1 MTNKSN
7 NINEFIN
14 LVNLKVRLS
23 DFISQF
29 INLSERGN
37 SYVGKCPFHNENTP
51 SFNVNNEKGLFY
63 CFGCKAGGNIITFT
77 KKYKNF
83 TFNEAVN
90 YISEYTG
97 VKLSNNTFLNK
108 DKHNQLNQTEIKIL
122 KACNDFFREC
132 YVKNKKASDYL
143 KKRISEE
150 VINTFQVG
158 FCPEHHILENFLK
171 NNNFFEDDYQK
182 LDLFIKNKKGEIF
195 GRFSNRITF
204 PIFDYGEKIVGFG
217 GRTINNSKIKY
228 INSQES
234 QFFKKSNILFGLKQ
248 NLDFIRAKKE
258 IFLVEGYLDVI
269 KLHEFQIKNSVSSL
283 GTTLSENQ
291 LKKLWYYTDIPFVCF
306 DGDQAGVNAAKN
318 VAIKSLSFLIPGKSL
333 KFIILPNNLD
343 PDQFLSERGKEDFLE
358 LKNDSLNLSELIWS
372 LILDEI
378 SELTPEFIA
387 TIDQKI
393 EYYVSKIS
401 NNIVAKEYSRF
412 LKNKKDKFLWKNNSF
427 SKSKTKI
434 LNQPKVIE
442 NLNEKILITILI
454 TEKKI
459 FMKYF
464 EEISNLKLRDNNLE
478 KKKNEIF
485 QLFSENNFDTKND
498 LWFENLFSEN
508 ELNEIKSLKS
518 THIEKI
524 EEKDKEIFF
533 HNIINNIRLPNLIKE
548 RELVREELL
557 SNNYNS
563 PRNLILRFQN
573 LNNEINKIQNKKIE

>member
-1 MTNKSN
+1 MTNKSS
-7 NINEFIN
+7 NINEFVN

-37 SYVGKCPFHNENTP
+37 SYVGKCPFHDENTP

-97 VKLSNNTFLNK
+97 VKLLNNIFLNK
-108 DKHNQLNQTEIKIL
+108 DKNNQLNQKEIKIL

-132 YVKNKKASDYL
+132 YLKNKKASDYL
-143 KKRISEE
+143 KKRVSDD

-158 FCPEHHILENFLK
+158 FCPEHQILENFLK
-171 NNNFFEDDYQK
+171 KNNFFENDYQK

-204 PIFDYGEKIVGFG
+204 PIFDYDEKIVGFG

-318 VAIKSLSFLIPGKSL
+318 IAIKSLSFLIPGKSL

-343 PDQFLSERGKEDFLE
+343 PDQFLSERGKEDFLD

-427 SKSKTKI
+427 SKNKTKI
-434 LNQPKVIE
+434 LNQHEIIE

-454 TEKKI
+454 TEKKL

-485 QLFSENNFDTKND
+485 QLLSENNFDTKNEF
-498 LWFENLFSEN
+498 WFENLFSEN
-508 ELNEIKSLKS
+508 ELNEINNLKS

-533 HNIINNIRLPNLIKE
+533 HNVINNIRLPNLIKE
-548 RELVREELL
+548 REHVKEKLL
-557 SNNYNS
+557 SNNDNS
-563 PRNLILRFQN
+563 SKNLILRFQN
-573 LNNEINKIQNKKIE
+573 LNNEINKIQNKKID

>member
-7 NINEFIN
+7 SINEFVN

-37 SYVGKCPFHNENTP
+37 SYVGKCPFHDENTP

-97 VKLSNNTFLNK
+97 VKLLNNTFLNK
-108 DKHNQLNQTEIKIL
+108 DKNNQLNQTEIKIL

-132 YVKNKKASDYL
+132 YLKNKKASDYL
-143 KKRISEE
+143 KKRVSDD

-158 FCPEHHILENFLK
+158 FCPEHQILENFLK
-171 NNNFFEDDYQK
+171 KNNFFENDYQK

-204 PIFDYGEKIVGFG
+204 PIFDYDEKIVGFG

-318 VAIKSLSFLIPGKSL
+318 IAIKSLSFLIPGKSL

-343 PDQFLSERGKEDFLE
+343 PDQFLSERGKEDFLD

-427 SKSKTKI
+427 SKNKTKI
-434 LNQPKVIE
+434 LNQHEIIE

-454 TEKKI
+454 TEKKL

-485 QLFSENNFDTKND
+485 QLLSENNFDTKNEF
-498 LWFENLFSEN
+498 WFENLFSEN
-508 ELNEIKSLKS
+508 ELNEINNLKS

-533 HNIINNIRLPNLIKE
+533 HNVINNIRLPNLIKE
-548 RELVREELL
+548 REHVKEKLL
-557 SNNYNS
+557 SNNDNS
-563 PRNLILRFQN
+563 SKNLILRFQN
-573 LNNEINKIQNKKIE
+573 LNNEINKIQNKKID

>member
-143 KKRISEE
+143 KKRVSEE

-557 SNNYNS
+557 SNNDNS
-563 PRNLILRFQN
+563 SKNLILRFQN

>member
-7 NINEFIN
+7 NINEFVN

-97 VKLSNNTFLNK
+97 VKLLNNTFLNK
-108 DKHNQLNQTEIKIL
+108 DKNNQLNQTEIKIL

-132 YVKNKKASDYL
+132 YLKNKKASDYL
-143 KKRISEE
+143 KKRVSDE

-158 FCPEHHILENFLK
+158 FCPEHQILENFLK
-171 NNNFFEDDYQK
+171 KNNFFENDYQK

-204 PIFDYGEKIVGFG
+204 PIFDYDEKIVGFG

-318 VAIKSLSFLIPGKSL
+318 IAIKSLSFLIPGKSL

-343 PDQFLSERGKEDFLE
+343 PDQFLSERGREDFLE

-427 SKSKTKI
+427 SKNKTKI
-434 LNQPKVIE
+434 LNQPEIIE

-464 EEISNLKLRDNNLE
+464 EEISNLKLSDNNLE

-485 QLFSENNFDTKND
+485 QLFSENNFDTKNE

-508 ELNEIKSLKS
+508 ELNEINSLKS

-548 RELVREELL
+548 RELVKEELL
-557 SNNYNS
+557 SNNDNS
-563 PRNLILRFQN
+563 SKNLILRFQN
-573 LNNEINKIQNKKIE
+573 LNNEINKIQNKKID

>member
-7 NINEFIN
+7 NINEFVN
-14 LVNLKVRLS
+14 LVNLTVRLS

-37 SYVGKCPFHNENTP
+37 SYVGKCPFHDENTP

-97 VKLSNNTFLNK
+97 VKLLNNTFLNK
-108 DKHNQLNQTEIKIL
+108 DKNNQLNQKEIKIL

-132 YVKNKKASDYL
+132 YSKNKKASDYL
-143 KKRISEE
+143 KKRVSDD

-158 FCPEHHILENFLK
+158 FCPEHQILENFLK
-171 NNNFFEDDYQK
+171 KNNFFENDYQK

-204 PIFDYGEKIVGFG
+204 PIFDYDEKIVGFG

-269 KLHEFQIKNSVSSL
+269 KLHEFQIKSSVSSL

-318 VAIKSLSFLIPGKSL
+318 IAIKSLSFLIPGKSL

-343 PDQFLSERGKEDFLE
+343 PDQFLSERGKEDFLD

-427 SKSKTKI
+427 SKNKTKI
-434 LNQPKVIE
+434 LNQHEIIE

-454 TEKKI
+454 TEKKL

-485 QLFSENNFDTKND
+485 QLLSENNFDTKNEF
-498 LWFENLFSEN
+498 WFKNLFSEN
-508 ELNEIKSLKS
+508 ELNEINNLKS

-533 HNIINNIRLPNLIKE
+533 HNVINNIRLPNLIKE
-548 RELVREELL
+548 REHVKEKLL
-557 SNNYNS
+557 SNNDNS
-563 PRNLILRFQN
+563 SKNLILRFQN
-573 LNNEINKIQNKKIE
+573 LNNEINKIQNKKID

>member
-143 KKRISEE
+143 KKRVSEE

-557 SNNYNS
+557 SNNDNS

>member
-1 MTNKSN
+1 MTNKSS
-7 NINEFIN
+7 NINEFVN

-37 SYVGKCPFHNENTP
+37 SYVGKCPFHDENTP

-90 YISEYTG
+90 HISEYTG
-97 VKLSNNTFLNK
+97 VKLLNNTFLNK
-108 DKHNQLNQTEIKIL
+108 DKNNQLNQKEIKIL

-132 YVKNKKASDYL
+132 YSKNKKASDYL
-143 KKRISEE
+143 KKRVSDD

-158 FCPEHHILENFLK
+158 FCPEHQILENFLK
-171 NNNFFEDDYQK
+171 KNNFFENDYQK
-182 LDLFIKNKKGEIF
+182 LDLFIKNKRGEIF

-204 PIFDYGEKIVGFG
+204 PIFDYDEKIVGFG

-269 KLHEFQIKNSVSSL
+269 KLHEFQIKSSVSSL

-318 VAIKSLSFLIPGKSL
+318 IAIKSLSFLIPGKSL

-343 PDQFLSERGKEDFLE
+343 PDQFLSERGKEDFLD

-427 SKSKTKI
+427 SKNKTKI
-434 LNQPKVIE
+434 LNQHEIIE

-454 TEKKI
+454 TEKKL

-485 QLFSENNFDTKND
+485 QLLSENNFDTKNEF
-498 LWFENLFSEN
+498 WFKNLFSEN
-508 ELNEIKSLKS
+508 ELNEINNLKS

-533 HNIINNIRLPNLIKE
+533 HNVINNIRLPNLIKE
-548 RELVREELL
+548 REHVKEKLL
-557 SNNYNS
+557 SNNDNS
-563 PRNLILRFQN
+563 SKNLILRFQN
-573 LNNEINKIQNKKIE
+573 LNNEINKIQNKKID

>member
-1 MTNKSN
+1 MTNKSS
-7 NINEFIN
+7 NINEFVN

-37 SYVGKCPFHNENTP
+37 SYVGKCPFHDENTP

-63 CFGCKAGGNIITFT
+63 CFGCKAGGNIVTFT

-97 VKLSNNTFLNK
+97 VKLLNNTFLNK
-108 DKHNQLNQTEIKIL
+108 DKNNQLNQKEIKIL

-132 YVKNKKASDYL
+132 YSKNKKASDYL
-143 KKRISEE
+143 KKRVSDD

-158 FCPEHHILENFLK
+158 FCPEHQILENFLK
-171 NNNFFEDDYQK
+171 KNNFFENDYQK

-204 PIFDYGEKIVGFG
+204 PIFDYDEKIVGFG

-269 KLHEFQIKNSVSSL
+269 KLHEFQIKSSVSSL

-318 VAIKSLSFLIPGKSL
+318 IAIKSLSFLIPGKSL

-343 PDQFLSERGKEDFLE
+343 PDQFLSERGKEDFLD

-427 SKSKTKI
+427 SKNKTKI
-434 LNQPKVIE
+434 LNQHEIIE

-454 TEKKI
+454 TEKKL
-459 FMKYF
+459 FTKYF

-485 QLFSENNFDTKND
+485 QLLSENNFDTKNEF
-498 LWFENLFSEN
+498 WFENLFSEN
-508 ELNEIKSLKS
+508 ELNEINNLKS

-533 HNIINNIRLPNLIKE
+533 HNVINNIRLPNLIKE
-548 RELVREELL
+548 REHVKEKLL
-557 SNNYNS
+557 SNNDNS
-563 PRNLILRFQN
+563 SKNLILRFQN
-573 LNNEINKIQNKKIE
+573 LNNEINKIQNKKID

>member
-1 MTNKSN
+1 MTNQSN
-7 NINEFIN
+7 NINEFVN

-29 INLSERGN
+29 INLSEKGN

-83 TFNEAVN
+83 TFNEAVK

-97 VKLSNNTFLNK
+97 VKLLNDTFLNK
-108 DKHNQLNQTEIKIL
+108 SKQNQLNLTEIKIL
-122 KACNDFFREC
+122 KACNNFFKEC
-132 YVKNKKASDYL
+132 YLKNKKASDYL
-143 KKRISEE
+143 KKRISED

-158 FCPEHHILENFLK
+158 FCPEHNILENFLQK
-171 NNNFFEDDYQK
+171 NNFTENDYKK

-195 GRFSNRITF
+195 GRFSNRIIF
-204 PIFDYGEKIVGFG
+204 PIFDYDEKVVGFG
-217 GRTINNSKIKY
+217 GRTISNSKIKY

-248 NLDFIRAKKE
+248 NLEFIRAKKE
-258 IFLVEGYLDVI
+258 ILLVEGYLDVI

-291 LKKLWYYTDIPFVCF
+291 LKKMWHYTDIPFICF

-318 VAIKSLSFLIPGKSL
+318 IAVKSLSFLIPGKSL
-333 KFIILPNNLD
+333 KFIFLPDNLD
-343 PDQFLSERGKEDFLE
+343 PDQFLSERGKEEFLK

-393 EYYVSKIS
+393 EYYVSKIF

-427 SKSKTKI
+427 SKNSTKTF
-434 LNQPKVIE
+434 NQPEVIE
-442 NLNEKILITILI
+442 NLNEKILIAILI

-464 EEISNLKLRDNNLE
+464 EEISNLKLSDNNLE

-485 QLFSENNFDTKND
+485 QLLSENNFDTKNE
-498 LWFENLFSEN
+498 FQFQNLFSEN
-508 ELNEIKSLKS
+508 ELDEINSLKS

-524 EEKDKEIFF
+524 EEKDKDIFF

-548 RELVREELL
+548 RELVKEELL
-557 SNNYNS
+557 ANNHNS
-563 PRNLILRFQN
+563 SKNLLLRFQS
-573 LNNEINKIQNKKIE
+573 LNNEINNIQNKKID

>member
-1 MTNKSN
+1 M
-7 NINEFIN
+7 
-14 LVNLKVRLS
+14 
-23 DFISQF
+23 
-29 INLSERGN
+29 
-37 SYVGKCPFHNENTP
+37 
-51 SFNVNNEKGLFY
+51 
-63 CFGCKAGGNIITFT
+63 
-77 KKYKNF
+77 
-83 TFNEAVN
+83 
-90 YISEYTG
+90 
-97 VKLSNNTFLNK
+97 
-108 DKHNQLNQTEIKIL
+108 
-122 KACNDFFREC
+122 
-132 YVKNKKASDYL
+132 
-143 KKRISEE
+143 
-150 VINTFQVG
+150 
-158 FCPEHHILENFLK
+158 
-171 NNNFFEDDYQK
+171 
-182 LDLFIKNKKGEIF
+182 
-195 GRFSNRITF
+195 
-204 PIFDYGEKIVGFG
+204 
-217 GRTINNSKIKY
+217 
-228 INSQES
+228 
-234 QFFKKSNILFGLKQ
+234 
-248 NLDFIRAKKE
+248 
-258 IFLVEGYLDVI
+258 
-269 KLHEFQIKNSVSSL
+269 
-283 GTTLSENQ
+283 
-291 LKKLWYYTDIPFVCF
+291 KKLWYYTDIPFVCF

-548 RELVREELL
+548 RELVREEFL
-557 SNNYNS
+557 SNNDNS
-563 PRNLILRFQN
+563 SKNLILRFQN

>member
-1 MTNKSN
+1 MTNKSS
-7 NINEFIN
+7 NINEFVN

-37 SYVGKCPFHNENTP
+37 SYVGKCPFHDENTP

-97 VKLSNNTFLNK
+97 VKLLNNTFLNK
-108 DKHNQLNQTEIKIL
+108 DKNNQLNQKEIKIL

-132 YVKNKKASDYL
+132 YSKNKKASDYL
-143 KKRISEE
+143 KKRISDD

-158 FCPEHHILENFLK
+158 FCPEHQILENFLK
-171 NNNFFEDDYQK
+171 KNNFFENDYQK

-204 PIFDYGEKIVGFG
+204 PIFDYDEKIVGFG

-318 VAIKSLSFLIPGKSL
+318 IAIKSLSFLIPGKSL

-343 PDQFLSERGKEDFLE
+343 PDQFLSERGKEDFLD

-427 SKSKTKI
+427 SKNKTKI
-434 LNQPKVIE
+434 LNQHEIIE

-454 TEKKI
+454 TEKKL

-485 QLFSENNFDTKND
+485 QLLSENNFDTKNEF
-498 LWFENLFSEN
+498 WFKNLFSEN
-508 ELNEIKSLKS
+508 ELNEINNLKS

-533 HNIINNIRLPNLIKE
+533 HNVINNIRLPNLIKE
-548 RELVREELL
+548 REHVKEKLL
-557 SNNYNS
+557 SNNDNS
-563 PRNLILRFQN
+563 SKNLILRFQN
-573 LNNEINKIQNKKIE
+573 LNNEINKIQNKKID

>member
-557 SNNYNS
+557 SNNDNS

>member
-1 MTNKSN
+1 MTNKSS
-7 NINEFIN
+7 NINEFVN

-37 SYVGKCPFHNENTP
+37 SYVGKCPFHDENTP

-63 CFGCKAGGNIITFT
+63 CFGCKAGGNIVTFT

-97 VKLSNNTFLNK
+97 VKLLNNTFLNK
-108 DKHNQLNQTEIKIL
+108 DKNNQLNQKEIKIL

-132 YVKNKKASDYL
+132 YSKNKKASDYL
-143 KKRISEE
+143 KKRVSDD

-158 FCPEHHILENFLK
+158 FCPEHQILENFLK
-171 NNNFFEDDYQK
+171 KNNFFENDYQK

-204 PIFDYGEKIVGFG
+204 PIFDYDEKIVGFG

-269 KLHEFQIKNSVSSL
+269 KLHEFQIKSSVSSL

-318 VAIKSLSFLIPGKSL
+318 IAIKSLSFLIPGKSL

-343 PDQFLSERGKEDFLE
+343 PDQFLSERGKEDFLD

-427 SKSKTKI
+427 SKNKTKI
-434 LNQPKVIE
+434 LNQHEIIE

-454 TEKKI
+454 TEKKL

-485 QLFSENNFDTKND
+485 QLLSENNFDTKNEF
-498 LWFENLFSEN
+498 WFKNLFSEN
-508 ELNEIKSLKS
+508 ELNEINNLKS

-533 HNIINNIRLPNLIKE
+533 HNVINNIRLPNLIKE
-548 RELVREELL
+548 REHVKEKLL
-557 SNNYNS
+557 SNNDNS
-563 PRNLILRFQN
+563 SKNLILRFQN
-573 LNNEINKIQNKKIE
+573 LNNEINKIQNKKID

>member
-122 KACNDFFREC
+122 KACNDFFKEC

-143 KKRISEE
+143 KKRVSDE

-557 SNNYNS
+557 SNNDNS
-563 PRNLILRFQN
+563 SKNLILRFQN

>member
-122 KACNDFFREC
+122 KACNDFFMEC

-143 KKRISEE
+143 KKRVSDE

-557 SNNYNS
+557 SNNDNS
-563 PRNLILRFQN
+563 SRNLILKFQN

>member
-1 MTNKSN
+1 MTNKSS
-7 NINEFIN
+7 NINEFVN

-37 SYVGKCPFHNENTP
+37 SYVGKCPFHDENTP

-90 YISEYTG
+90 HISEYTG
-97 VKLSNNTFLNK
+97 VKLLNNTFLNK
-108 DKHNQLNQTEIKIL
+108 DKNNQLNQKEIKIL

-132 YVKNKKASDYL
+132 YSKNKKASDYL
-143 KKRISEE
+143 KKRISDD

-158 FCPEHHILENFLK
+158 FCPEHQILENFLK
-171 NNNFFEDDYQK
+171 KNNFFENDYQK

-204 PIFDYGEKIVGFG
+204 PIFDYDEKIVGFG

-269 KLHEFQIKNSVSSL
+269 KLHEFQIKSSVSSL

-318 VAIKSLSFLIPGKSL
+318 IAIKSLSFLIPGKSL

-343 PDQFLSERGKEDFLE
+343 PDQFLSERGKEDFLD

-427 SKSKTKI
+427 SKNKTKI
-434 LNQPKVIE
+434 LNQHEIIE

-454 TEKKI
+454 TEKKL

-485 QLFSENNFDTKND
+485 QLLSENNFDTKNEF
-498 LWFENLFSEN
+498 WFKNLFSEN
-508 ELNEIKSLKS
+508 ELNEINNLKS

-533 HNIINNIRLPNLIKE
+533 HNVINNIRLPNLIKE
-548 RELVREELL
+548 REHVKEKLL
-557 SNNYNS
+557 SNNDNS
-563 PRNLILRFQN
+563 SKNLILRFQN
-573 LNNEINKIQNKKIE
+573 LNNEINKIQNKKID

>member
-1 MTNKSN
+1 M
-7 NINEFIN
+7 
-14 LVNLKVRLS
+14 
-23 DFISQF
+23 
-29 INLSERGN
+29 
-37 SYVGKCPFHNENTP
+37 
-51 SFNVNNEKGLFY
+51 
-63 CFGCKAGGNIITFT
+63 
-77 KKYKNF
+77 
-83 TFNEAVN
+83 
-90 YISEYTG
+90 
-97 VKLSNNTFLNK
+97 NNTFLNK

-132 YVKNKKASDYL
+132 YLKNKKASDYL
-143 KKRISEE
+143 KKRVSDE

-158 FCPEHHILENFLK
+158 FCPEHNILENFLK
-171 NNNFFEDDYQK
+171 KNNFLENDYQK

-204 PIFDYGEKIVGFG
+204 PIFDYDEKIVGFG

-234 QFFKKSNILFGLKQ
+234 QLFKKSNILFGLKQ

-318 VAIKSLSFLIPGKSL
+318 IAIKSLSFLIPGKSL

-343 PDQFLSERGKEDFLE
+343 PDQFLSERGREDFLE

-427 SKSKTKI
+427 NKNKTKI
-434 LNQPKVIE
+434 LNQPKIIE

-454 TEKKI
+454 TEKNI
-459 FMKYF
+459 Y
-464 EEISNLKLRDNNLE
+464 
-478 KKKNEIF
+478 EIF
-485 QLFSENNFDTKND
+485 
-498 LWFENLFSEN
+498 
-508 ELNEIKSLKS
+508 
-518 THIEKI
+518 
-524 EEKDKEIFF
+524 
-533 HNIINNIRLPNLIKE
+533 
-548 RELVREELL
+548 
-557 SNNYNS
+557 
-563 PRNLILRFQN
+563 
-573 LNNEINKIQNKKIE
+573 

>member
-454 TEKKI
+454 KEKKI

-557 SNNYNS
+557 SNNDNS

>member
-1 MTNKSN
+1 MTNKSS
-7 NINEFIN
+7 NINEFVN

-37 SYVGKCPFHNENTP
+37 SYVGKCPFHDENTP

-97 VKLSNNTFLNK
+97 VKLLNNTFLNK
-108 DKHNQLNQTEIKIL
+108 DKNNQLNQKEIKIL

-132 YVKNKKASDYL
+132 YLKNKKASDYL
-143 KKRISEE
+143 KKRVSDD

-158 FCPEHHILENFLK
+158 FCPEHQILENFLK
-171 NNNFFEDDYQK
+171 KNNFFENDYQK

-204 PIFDYGEKIVGFG
+204 PIFDYDEKIVGFG

-269 KLHEFQIKNSVSSL
+269 KLHEFQIKSSVSSL

-318 VAIKSLSFLIPGKSL
+318 IAIKSLSFLIPGKSL

-343 PDQFLSERGKEDFLE
+343 PDQFLSERGKEDFLD

-427 SKSKTKI
+427 SKNKTKI
-434 LNQPKVIE
+434 LNQHEIIE

-454 TEKKI
+454 TEKKL

-485 QLFSENNFDTKND
+485 QLLSENNFDTKNEF
-498 LWFENLFSEN
+498 WFKNLFSEN
-508 ELNEIKSLKS
+508 ELNEINNLKS

-533 HNIINNIRLPNLIKE
+533 HNVINNIRLPNLIKE
-548 RELVREELL
+548 REHVKEKLL
-557 SNNYNS
+557 SNNDNS
-563 PRNLILRFQN
+563 SKNLILRFQN
-573 LNNEINKIQNKKIE
+573 LNNEINKIQNKKID

>member
-1 MTNKSN
+1 MTNQSN
-7 NINEFIN
+7 NINAFIN

-90 YISEYTG
+90 YISEYSG
-97 VKLSNNTFLNK
+97 IKLVNNTFLNK
-108 DKHNQLNQTEIKIL
+108 GKQNQLNQTEIKIL

-132 YVKNKKASDYL
+132 YLKNKKASDYL
-143 KKRISEE
+143 KKRVSGE
-150 VINTFQVG
+150 VINTFQIG
-158 FCPEHHILENFLK
+158 FCPEHNVLENFLK
-171 NNNFFEDDYQK
+171 KNNFFENDYQK

-204 PIFDYGEKIVGFG
+204 PIFDYNEKIVGFG

-234 QFFKKSNILFGLKQ
+234 EFFKKSDILFGLKQ
-248 NLDFIRAKKE
+248 NLDFIRAEKE

-291 LKKLWYYTDIPFVCF
+291 LKKMWYYTDIPFVCF
-306 DGDQAGVNAAKN
+306 DGDKAGVNAAKN
-318 VAIKSLSFLIPGKSL
+318 IAIKSLSFLIPGKSL

-343 PDQFLSERGKEDFLE
+343 PDQFLSERSREDFLK

-372 LILDEI
+372 LILDEV

-427 SKSKTKI
+427 SKNKTKI
-434 LNQPKVIE
+434 LNQPEIIE

-464 EEISNLKLRDNNLE
+464 EEISNLKLSDNSLE

-485 QLFSENNFDTKND
+485 QLFSENNFDVNNE
-498 LWFENLFSEN
+498 LRLENLFSED
-508 ELNEIKSLKS
+508 ELNEINMLKR

-533 HNIINNIRLPNLIKE
+533 HNVINNIRLPNLIKE
-548 RELVREELL
+548 RELVKKELL
-557 SNNYNS
+557 SKSDNS
-563 PRNLILRFQN
+563 SKNLILRFQN
-573 LNNEINKIQNKKIE
+573 LNNEINKIQNKKID

>member
-434 LNQPKVIE
+434 LNQPKFIE

-557 SNNYNS
+557 SNNDNS

>member
-1 MTNKSN
+1 MTNKSS
-7 NINEFIN
+7 NINEFVN

-37 SYVGKCPFHNENTP
+37 SYVGKCPFHDENTP

-90 YISEYTG
+90 HISEYTG
-97 VKLSNNTFLNK
+97 VKLLNNTFLNK
-108 DKHNQLNQTEIKIL
+108 DKNNQLNQKEIKIL

-132 YVKNKKASDYL
+132 YSKNKKASDYL
-143 KKRISEE
+143 KKRVSDD

-158 FCPEHHILENFLK
+158 FCPEHQILENFLK
-171 NNNFFEDDYQK
+171 KNNFFENDYQK

-204 PIFDYGEKIVGFG
+204 PIFDYDEKIVGFG

-269 KLHEFQIKNSVSSL
+269 KLHEFQIKSSVSSL

-318 VAIKSLSFLIPGKSL
+318 IAIKSLSFLIPGKSL

-343 PDQFLSERGKEDFLE
+343 PDQFLSERGKEDFLD

-427 SKSKTKI
+427 SKNKTKI
-434 LNQPKVIE
+434 LNQHEIIE

-454 TEKKI
+454 TEKKL

-485 QLFSENNFDTKND
+485 QLLSENNFDTKNEF
-498 LWFENLFSEN
+498 WFENLFSEN
-508 ELNEIKSLKS
+508 ELNEINNLKS

-533 HNIINNIRLPNLIKE
+533 HNVINNIRLPNLIKE
-548 RELVREELL
+548 REHVKEKLL
-557 SNNYNS
+557 SNNDNS
-563 PRNLILRFQN
+563 SKNLILRFQN
-573 LNNEINKIQNKKIE
+573 LNNEINKIQNKKID